1 MDSLGSLSGLADK
14 DERLANVLI
23 GLSYFRIYVYRIKQY
38 FVKDNNIFLSCV
50 LTYC

>member
-38 FVKDNNIFLSCV
+38 FVKDNNISLSCV